1 MEGVSF
7 VAHPFCVPL
16 KLSRKHTKAFNE
28 SNESFGD
35 MQRKLSTNQTK
46 ALRLDEYRS
55 TVVQNN
61 GQTTGLYHTP
71 SPNIGS

>member
-28 SNESFGD
+28 PNESFGD
-35 MQRKLSTNQTK
+35 WTNI
-46 ALRLDEYRS
+46 ALRLYRI
-55 TVVQNN
+55 TDKPQVFTILRAQILAHN
-61 GQTTGLYHTP
+61 P
-71 SPNIGS
+71 

>member
-28 SNESFGD
+28 PNESFGD
-35 MQRKLSTNQTK
+35 MQRKLSTNQTR

-55 TVVQNN
+55 TVAQITDKPQVFTIPRAQ
-61 GQTTGLYHTP
+61 
-71 SPNIGS
+71 I